1 MRYVLTADQEDLKGT
16 ESASLSTA
24 MMLSHLLA
32 VDLDRDHADDDEDPE
47 ELFMGIFPRWTVRA
61 SIDPS
66 APSDPHYLDGDNDGE
81 ECKT

>member
-24 MMLSHLLA
+24 VMLSHVLA
-32 VDLDRDHADDDEDPE
+32 VDLDRDHADDEDPE

-66 APSDPHYLDGDNDGE
+66 DPHCLDGDDDRE
-81 ECKT
+81 DCEP

>member
-24 MMLSHLLA
+24 MMLSHVLA
-32 VDLDRDHADDDEDPE
+32 VDLDRDHDDEDPE

-66 APSDPHYLDGDNDGE
+66 DPHYLDGDDNGE
-81 ECKT
+81 DCEP

>member
-24 MMLSHLLA
+24 VMLSHVLA

-66 APSDPHYLDGDNDGE
+66 DPHYLDGDDDGE
-81 ECKT
+81 DCEP